1 MAYEGEVAR
10 GIGWFS
16 IGLGLAQVAAPRQ
29 VGQFIGIGDDQGRQA
44 IVRAVGLRELAAGV
58 GILAQDRPTPW
69 LWGRVAGDGM
79 DLALLG
85 AALRSDSA
93 QTGRVT
99 GAMAAVA
106 GITALDLWC
115 SQQFSRRPGLQASGT
130 GQDGAIQV
138 VESVTVNRPADALY
152 HFWHDFQNLP
162 RFMSHLESV
171 QMIGDRRSHWRAKA
185 PAGTSME
192 WDAETV
198 EDRPN
203 ELIAWR
209 SLPGADVD
217 NAGSV
222 RFIAVPGDRG
232 TQVRVELR
240 YDPPGGPAGAAIAKL
255 FGEEPSQQVYDELR
269 AFKQVMEIGEI
280 VQSDAT
286 AADGHPAQPPA
297 QAAQR

>member
-1 MAYEGEVAR
+1 MAYEAEVAR
-10 GIGWFS
+10 GLGWFS
-16 IGLGLAQVAAPRQ
+16 IGLGLAQAAAPQ
-29 VGQFIGIGDDQGRQA
+29 QFGELIGIGDGEGRQA
-44 IVRAVGLRELAAGV
+44 TLRAVGLRELAAGV
-58 GILAQDRPTPW
+58 GILVQDRPTVW
-69 LWGRVAGDGM
+69 LWGRVGGDAM
-79 DLALLG
+79 DLTLLG

-93 QTGRVT
+93 QPGRIT

-106 GITALDLWC
+106 GITALDVWC
-115 SQQFSRRPGLQASGT
+115 SQEFSRRPALRAGATAG
-130 GQDGAIQV
+130 DGGIQV
-138 VESVTVNRPADALY
+138 VKSITVNRPADELY
-152 HFWHDFQNLP
+152 RFWHDFRNLP

-171 QMIGDRRSHWRAKA
+171 QVAGDGRSHWRAKA
-185 PAGTSME
+185 PAGTSAE

-209 SLPGADVD
+209 SLPGADVN

-222 RFIAVPGDRG
+222 RFTPASGDRG

-240 YDPPGGPAGAAIAKL
+240 YDPPGGPIGVAIAKL

-286 AADGHPAQPPA
+286 AADGHPAQPPT
-297 QAAQR
+297 RLT